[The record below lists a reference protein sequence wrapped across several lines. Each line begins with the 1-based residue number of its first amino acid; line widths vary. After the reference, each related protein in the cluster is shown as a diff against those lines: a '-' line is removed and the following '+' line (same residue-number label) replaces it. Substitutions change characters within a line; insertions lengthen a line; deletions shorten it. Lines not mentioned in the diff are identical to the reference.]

1 MDRRL
6 REKMMAAE
14 ILSPGQKS
22 RRLLDSVETENLKG
36 WDLAFIKTLK
46 ERIENADDLE
56 DLSPRDRRELD
67 RISQS

>member
-22 RRLLDSVETENLKG
+22 RKLLDSVETENLKG
-36 WDLAFIKTLK
+36 WDLAFITTLK
-46 ERIENADDLE
+46 ERIENGDDLD
-56 DLSPRDRRELD
+56 DLTPRDRRELD